1 VPDADRRSSFALAS
15 VDLTAPGRRCWWSA
29 AAGPTAA
36 RRGVG
41 ARRVETQDA
50 PEGAS
55 EVRIEDGV
63 DDRIEE
69 AVDVAE
75 PRDEAHDGRR
85 DRATTYGTAERPCG
99 AAERP
104 HGAAERPYGGDGEE
118 RKPADDECAGDDG
131 EGPRRLPLPATTSS
145 TLPVSTQL
153 RRVAAWRR
161 TTPRQNLK
169 EVVPVSNSNSKGQ
182 IPLRYPASES
192 ARELIRELVCD
203 LLAS

>member
-1 VPDADRRSSFALAS
+1 VPDADRRPSFALAS
-15 VDLTAPGRRCWWSA
+15 LDLSAPGRRWWSA

-104 HGAAERPYGGDGEE
+104 HGTAERPYGGDGEE

-169 EVVPVSNSNSKGQ
+169 KVVPVSNSKSKGQ
-182 IPLRYPASES
+182 IPLRCPASES
-192 ARELIRELVCD
+192 ARELIAD
-203 LLAS
+203 LLARC